1 MITQVTGKPKWL
13 DFWVICDEKNAHL
26 FYTSLD
32 GRMWRRQTAMA
43 DFPFG
48 WSEPVLAL
56 QGDIFEASHTYR
68 LKGRNQYLTIV
79 AGGFY

>member
-1 MITQVTGKPKWL
+1 
-13 DFWVICDEKNAHL
+13 
-26 FYTSLD
+26 
-32 GRMWRRQTAMA
+32 MA

-68 LKGRNQYLTIV
+68 LKGCNQYLTIV